1 MAAKKTMPKANKCT
15 KSAGSEKKFTTS
27 KKIVFSSYILGILLS
42 ALTVWGVYKGY
53 DVTALGVITA
63 AAYAEIAASNAFY
76 FWKAKKE
83 NTMKIALATVKE
95 TPTEKV
101 EDIVKL
107 VNAMGGI
114 V

>member
-1 MAAKKTMPKANKCT
+1 MATRKVTSKTS
-15 KSAGSEKKFTTS
+15 KSIKQNEFEKKFTTS
-27 KKIVFSSYILGILLS
+27 KKIVFTSYVIGVVLTI
-42 ALTVWGVYKGY
+42 LTVLGAYKGY
-53 DVTALGVITA
+53 DISTLGIVTT

-83 NTMKIALATVKE
+83 NTMKIALATVKDV
-95 TPTEKV
+95 PTDKV
-101 EDIVKL
+101 DDIVKL

>member
-1 MAAKKTMPKANKCT
+1 MTPRKTVKKNTREND
-15 KSAGSEKKFTTS
+15 KFTTS
-27 KKIVFSSYILGILLS
+27 KKIVFISYAIGLV
-42 ALTVWGVYKGY
+42 LTIVTVVGAFKGY
-53 DVTALGVITA
+53 DVSTIGMVTL
-63 AAYAEIAASNAFY
+63 AAYAEITASNAFY

-95 TPTEKV
+95 TSTDKV
-101 EDIVKL
+101 DDVVKL

>member
-1 MAAKKTMPKANKCT
+1 MAVKKTAAKNT
-15 KSAGSEKKFTTS
+15 KYTKIDESEKKVTTS
-27 KKIVFSSYILGILLS
+27 KKIVFASYILGILLS

-53 DVTALGVITA
+53 DVTVLGVITA

-95 TPTEKV
+95 TPAEKV

-107 VNAMGGI
+107 INAMGGI

>member
-1 MAAKKTMPKANKCT
+1 MAPRKSVKRNT
-15 KSAGSEKKFTTS
+15 KEKDKITTS
-27 KKIVFSSYILGILLS
+27 KKIVFISYFIGVVLTIVTVLGAFLR
-42 ALTVWGVYKGY
+42 Y
-53 DVTALGVITA
+53 DVSAIVSVTLTS
-63 AAYAEIAASNAFY
+63 YAEITASNAFY

-95 TPTEKV
+95 TSTEKV
-101 EDIVKL
+101 DDVVKL

>member
-1 MAAKKTMPKANKCT
+1 MAARKTAAKNT
-15 KSAGSEKKFTTS
+15 KYTKIGESEKKITTS
-27 KKIVFSSYILGILLS
+27 KKIVFASYVLGIVLS
-42 ALTVWGVYKGY
+42 ALTVLGVYRGY

-83 NTMKIALATVKE
+83 NSMKIALATVKE